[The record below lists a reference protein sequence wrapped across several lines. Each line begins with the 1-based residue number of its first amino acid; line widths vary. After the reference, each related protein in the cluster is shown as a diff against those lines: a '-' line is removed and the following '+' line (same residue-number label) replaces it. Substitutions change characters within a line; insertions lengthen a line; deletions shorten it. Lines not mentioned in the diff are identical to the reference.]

1 MKVATIGQVQDFGDA
16 AKNILEFLHDRLGF
30 SLWMV
35 TRTEGED
42 WIVLN
47 AEDHG
52 YNVQKGSVF
61 RWSDSFCSRMV
72 QGQGPQIA
80 PCSRD
85 VLAYAEAPIGKQV
98 PIASYIGFPLI
109 HPNGELFGTLCAID
123 PNPQPDT
130 IQDEYPLIELL
141 ANLLSNII
149 GMELKAQEAT
159 RRLERVRAECLK
171 DYLTGLY
178 NHRGWDELVK
188 AEEERCQKYGNPAAI
203 ILVDLDNFKSINE
216 TEGHAAGD
224 HLLQVT
230 TSYLKGIVPPSDVV
244 ARLGADEFGILTV
257 EMSSTDSMQ
266 LAKVIQ
272 QELESAGLSASIG
285 WAQRD
290 PRKTLYDTYD
300 LAQERLYL
308 AKQTRKK

>member
-1 MKVATIGQVQDFGDA
+1 LKVATNNRIQDFGDA

-42 WIVLN
+42 WIVLS

-52 YNVQKGSVF
+52 YNVQQGNVF

-72 QGQGPQIA
+72 QGQGPQIT

-85 VLAYAEAPIGKQV
+85 VLAYETAPIGKQV
-98 PIASYIGFPLI
+98 PIASYIGFPLT

-130 IQDEYPLIELL
+130 IQDEYSLIELL

-149 GMELKAQEAT
+149 GMELKAQEAI
-159 RRLERVRAECLK
+159 RRLEQVRAECLK

-188 AEEERCQKYGNPAAI
+188 SEEERCQKYGNPAAI
-203 ILVDLDNFKSINE
+203 IVVNLDNFKSIIA
-216 TEGHAAGD
+216 TAGYAAGD

-230 TSYLKGIVPPSDVV
+230 ASYLKGIVPPSDVV
-244 ARLGADEFGILTV
+244 ARLGEDKFGVLTV
-257 EMSSTDSMQ
+257 EMNATDSMQ

-272 QELESAGLSASIG
+272 QELDSAGLSASVR

-290 PRKTLYDTYD
+290 PRKTLYDAYD
-300 LAQERLYL
+300 LAQERLHTVQ
-308 AKQTRKK
+308 QTRKK